1 MRWDC
6 DRECGLEGEKRY
18 PTAADAQRYARSF
31 DCRDSDDLGKRP
43 TLSLL
48 PLWLGRKAGR
58 ALAEGVTVAVAEAV
72 ARGARRGSSPWRPV
86 L

>member
-1 MRWDC
+1 MIACRVLGHRLRFWAERDVMRWDC

-31 DCRDSDDLGKRP
+31 DRRDSDDLGKRP

-48 PLWLGRKAGR
+48 PFWLGRKAGGR
-58 ALAEGVTVAVAEAV
+58 
-72 ARGARRGSSPWRPV
+72 
-86 L
+86 

>member
-1 MRWDC
+1 MIACRVLGHRLRFWAERDLMRWDC

-31 DCRDSDDLGKRP
+31 DRRDSDDLGKRP

-48 PLWLGRKAGR
+48 PFWLGRKAGGR
-58 ALAEGVTVAVAEAV
+58 
-72 ARGARRGSSPWRPV
+72 
-86 L
+86 

>member
-18 PTAADAQRYARSF
+18 PTAAAAQRYARSF
-31 DCRDSDDLGKRP
+31 DRRDSDDLGKRP

-48 PLWLGRKAGR
+48 PFWLGRKAGGR
-58 ALAEGVTVAVAEAV
+58 
-72 ARGARRGSSPWRPV
+72 
-86 L
+86 